1 MSQKTLVGSIAL
13 DRLIHVKMEKKG
25 KSGMVKGLF
34 IPLEANKLEEH
45 SYDSKNGQV
54 NEIQLPVRV
63 IVKDEQDKY
72 GQNGFIAKAIGSKTY
87 KAATKE
93 EQEAFKDS
101 NNEETK
107 KMTPILGN
115 VKDFSSGG
123 APQQNQS
130 NAVSDETFDEND
142 DLPF

>member
-45 SYDSKNGQV
+45 SYDSQNGKV

-87 KAATKE
+87 KAASDE
-93 EQEAFKDS
+93 EKKAFGDS
-101 NNEETK
+101 KNEETK
-107 KMTPILGN
+107 KLTPILGN

-123 APQQNQS
+123 APQKNQS
-130 NAVSDETFDEND
+130 NAVSDETFSEDD

>member
-45 SYDSKNGQV
+45 SYDSQTGKV

-87 KAATKE
+87 KAASDE
-93 EQEAFKDS
+93 EKKAFGDS
-101 NNEETK
+101 GNEETK
-107 KMTPILGN
+107 KLTPILGN
-115 VKDFSSGG
+115 IKDFSSGG
-123 APQQNQS
+123 TRQDQS
-130 NAVSDETFDEND
+130 NAVSEEVFGEND

>member
-1 MSQKTLVGSIAL
+1 MSQRILNGTIAL

-25 KSGMVKGLF
+25 KSGMVKGIF

-45 SYDSKNGQV
+45 SYQSQNGEV
-54 NEIQLPVRV
+54 NEIQLPVRI
-63 IVKDEQDKY
+63 IVKSESDSRGQD
-72 GQNGFIAKAIGSKTY
+72 GFIAKAIGSKTY

-101 NNEETK
+101 SNEETK
-107 KMTPILGN
+107 KITPILGN
-115 VKDFSSGG
+115 IKDFSSGG
-123 APQQNQS
+123 APQKNQS

>member
-45 SYDSKNGQV
+45 SYDSQNGKV

-87 KAATKE
+87 KAASDE
-93 EQEAFKDS
+93 EKKAFGDS
-101 NNEETK
+101 SNEETK
-107 KMTPILGN
+107 KLTPILGN

-123 APQQNQS
+123 ARQDQS
-130 NAVSDETFDEND
+130 NAASEETFGEND